1 MDRKK
6 GSRRSRSE
14 EDFRKCR
21 PKKRKNVYN
30 PKKAE
35 TSSDSFST
43 SAKKLINNAD
53 IIVSQDSSV
62 EYRIL
67 NFITV
72 FTVISSLLKC
82 KSCDGNV
89 KFETASTRGLGFKI
103 VVKCDSCADQMIPS
117 SSFVAHSYE
126 INRRFILTMRV
137 LGLGLAGAQKF
148 CGLMDMP
155 SFLSEHTYSL
165 ILKNIH
171 DSVKTAVEVL
181 FQKAVREEIEIAFDA
196 VTDAIKKLTVSGD
209 GSWRKRGYTSLFGV
223 SSIIGYYSGKV
234 LDLLVKSS
242 CCKMC
247 ESWKNKVQD
256 AEFQEWYETHKNECN
271 INHKGSSGKMEVDSI
286 VEMFKRSVEKYNVQ
300 YQYYIGDGDSKTY
313 TGIIN
318 SHPYDDEEVAKKE
331 CVGHVQKR
339 MGTRL
344 RALMKKDRKLGGKG
358 KLTGKLIDKLTV
370 YYGLAIRRHSNS
382 VNDMYEA
389 IWATFHHYSSSDE
402 NPSHEKCPAGEES
415 WCAYRR
421 AQAKNETFKHDY
433 KPLPKNVLDAIKPIY
448 SDLSKPSLLERCVGG
463 FNQNNNESFNQL
475 VWKISPKIMTS
486 GAIVVNIAAYIA
498 AGMFNEGAKSLLFFM
513 NAIGV
518 NCGHNAHSYVKK
530 IDEARIA
537 VAEKRAAESTREGRM
552 KRRQQQIE
560 FLEAASTVEELL
572 YGPGIDDSM

>member
-1 MDRKK
+1 
-6 GSRRSRSE
+6 
-14 EDFRKCR
+14 
-21 PKKRKNVYN
+21 
-30 PKKAE
+30 
-35 TSSDSFST
+35 
-43 SAKKLINNAD
+43 
-53 IIVSQDSSV
+53 
-62 EYRIL
+62 
-67 NFITV
+67 
-72 FTVISSLLKC
+72 
-82 KSCDGNV
+82 
-89 KFETASTRGLGFKI
+89 RGLGFKI

-171 DSVKTAVEVL
+171 DSVKIAVEVL

-196 VTDAIKKLTVSGD
+196 VTNAIKKLTVSGD

-223 SSIIGYYSGKV
+223 SSIIGYYSEKV
-234 LDLLVKSS
+234 LDLVVKSS

-247 ESWKNKVQD
+247 ESWKNKLQD

-271 INHKGSSGKMEVDSI
+271 INHEGSSGKMEVDSI
-286 VEMFKRSVEKYNVQ
+286 IEMFKRSVEKYNVQ
-300 YQYYIGDGDSKTY
+300 YHYYIGDGDSKTY

-318 SHPYDDEEVAKKE
+318 SHPYDDEEVVKKE

-344 RALMKKDRKLGGKG
+344 RALVKKDKKLGGKG

-389 IWATFHHYSSSDE
+389 LWATFHHYSSSDA

-421 AQAKNETFKHDY
+421 A
-433 KPLPKNVLDAIKPIY
+433 
-448 SDLSKPSLLERCVGG
+448 
-463 FNQNNNESFNQL
+463 
-475 VWKISPKIMTS
+475 
-486 GAIVVNIAAYIA
+486 
-498 AGMFNEGAKSLLFFM
+498 
-513 NAIGV
+513 
-518 NCGHNAHSYVKK
+518 
-530 IDEARIA
+530 
-537 VAEKRAAESTREGRM
+537 
-552 KRRQQQIE
+552 
-560 FLEAASTVEELL
+560 
-572 YGPGIDDSM
+572 